1 MIENKG
7 IKQGFSEWTTL
18 KKGETGMRNK
28 KWVALM
34 GATITLLLTACGGNE
49 TVMTVGELDVTKD
62 ELYEQ
67 LRDQPS
73 GGGFTM
79 GDYVLQQI
87 MIREVFEMEYGEHIT
102 DEEAEQEFNDF
113 KATFGSEEAFVEMKE
128 AEGWTDEEL
137 KQEVR
142 LGMLFDVALKAKHPV
157 TEEMLNEAYE
167 EMIPVGT
174 RIAHILVDTEDIA
187 NEVLAKI
194 NNGENFEDLVH
205 EYSKDTESLDVDG
218 QYTLPYELL
227 PPEFNDASLELER
240 DEISQPVQ
248 TGLGYHVIKMVSE
261 GVKAPLSEEKDQL
274 IQEIYSRMVLDNPEL
289 SDDIIRDLI
298 SEYKDDIEVHE
309 EAISDLVERILKTQ
323 APE

>member
-1 MIENKG
+1 
-7 IKQGFSEWTTL
+7 
-18 KKGETGMRNK
+18 MRNK
-28 KWVALM
+28 KWVTLM

-62 ELYEQ
+62 EFYE
-67 LRDQPS
+67 LMRDQPS

-79 GDYVLQQI
+79 GDYMLQQI
-87 MIREVFEMEYGEHIT
+87 MIREVFEMEYGEQIT

-113 KATFGSEEAFVEMKE
+113 KATFGSEEAFIEMKE
-128 AEGWTDEEL
+128 AEGWTDEQL
-137 KQEVR
+137 KQDVR
-142 LGMLFDVALKAKHPV
+142 LGLLFDVALKAKHPV
-157 TEEMLNEAYE
+157 TEEMVNEAYE

-218 QYTLPYELL
+218 QYTLPYDAMSQ
-227 PPEFNDASLELER
+227 EFIDASLELER

-248 TGLGYHVIKMVSE
+248 TESGYHVIKMVSE
-261 GVKAPLSEEKDQL
+261 GVKEPLSEVKDQL
-274 IQEIYSRMVLDNPEL
+274 IQDVYNSMALDNPEL
-289 SDDIIRDLI
+289 HDDIIRELI
-298 SEYKDDIEVHE
+298 SKYKDDIEVHE
-309 EAISDLVERILKTQ
+309 EAISDLVERILETQ

>member
-1 MIENKG
+1 
-7 IKQGFSEWTTL
+7 
-18 KKGETGMRNK
+18 MRNK

-62 ELYEQ
+62 EFYE
-67 LRDQPS
+67 LMRDQPS
-73 GGGFTM
+73 GEGFTM

-113 KATFGSEEAFVEMKE
+113 KATFGSEEAFIEMKE
-128 AEGWTDEEL
+128 ADGWTDEQL
-137 KQEVR
+137 KQDVR
-142 LGMLFDVALKAKHPV
+142 LGLLFDVALKTKHPV

-218 QYTLPYELL
+218 QYTLPYEAMSQ
-227 PPEFNDASLELER
+227 EFIDASLELER

-248 TGLGYHVIKMVSE
+248 TESGYHVIKMVSE

-274 IQEIYSRMVLDNPEL
+274 IQDVYNRMALDNPEL
-289 SDDIIRDLI
+289 HDDIIRDLI
-298 SEYKDDIEVHE
+298 SKYKDDIEVHE

-323 APE
+323 ASE